1 MLQPKTTLWPD
12 EPFDLQTITPQT
24 RPTAAEVVEML
35 RKGELR
41 REPNSEGTDALL
53 MQYRR
58 SMVRAAMVM
67 GAFQRAELDVT
78 PRLLV
83 IGLRLFEVLAGA
95 EADRI
100 TARVHVAQETRS
112 QAQIRES
119 IAMAL
124 DDVHRLARDRK
135 VDLGL
140 FKVTIARA
148 GADADRI
155 LRGARLLKAQLHE
168 HGHRLEAPKVVER
181 ITCQL
186 ADDIKTLDESEMAQ
200 ETGKL
205 DRTIPT
211 NEIIAAREALYAILL
226 KISRLGPVAVGDQG
240 QAARE
245 EFRLTG
251 LFSSR
256 RASRSGSEPADVE
269 ESDEGVEESESD
281 VASA

>member
-12 EPFDLQTITPQT
+12 EPFDLQTITSQT
-24 RPTAAEVVEML
+24 RPTTAEVLEML

-41 REPNSEGTDALL
+41 REPNNEGTDALL

-67 GAFQRAELDVT
+67 GAFQRLEIDIT
-78 PRLLV
+78 PRLLT

-100 TARVHVAQETRS
+100 TARANVAQETRS

-135 VDLGL
+135 VNLGL

-155 LRGARLLKAQLHE
+155 LRGARLLKAQLDE
-168 HGHRLEAPKVVER
+168 HGHLLQAPKVVER

-186 ADDIKTLDESEMAQ
+186 ADDIKTLDDSEMAQ

-205 DRTIPT
+205 DRALPT
-211 NEIIAAREALYAILL
+211 AEIVAAREALYAILL

-251 LFSSR
+251 LFTSR
-256 RASRSGSEPADVE
+256 RSSSAESEPSDVD
-269 ESDEGVEESESD
+269 ESEDGGEESEI
-281 VASA
+281 ASA

>member
-12 EPFDLQTITPQT
+12 GPFDVQTITPQT
-24 RPTAAEVVEML
+24 RPTVAEVLEML

-53 MQYRR
+53 IQFRR

-67 GAFQRAELDVT
+67 GAFERLEIDIT
-78 PRLLV
+78 PRLLT

-100 TARVHVAQETRS
+100 TARANVEQETRT

-135 VDLGL
+135 VNLGL
-140 FKVTIARA
+140 FKVSLARA
-148 GADADRI
+148 GSDADRI
-155 LRGARLLKAQLHE
+155 LRGARLLKAQLEE
-168 HGHRLEAPKVVER
+168 HGELLKAPKVVER
-181 ITCQL
+181 LTCQL
-186 ADDIKTLDESEMAQ
+186 ADDIKALDDSEMAQ

-205 DRTIPT
+205 DRALPT
-211 NEIIAAREALYAILL
+211 AEIVAAREALYAILL
-226 KISRLGPVAVGDQG
+226 KISRLAPVAVGDQG
-240 QAARE
+240 PAARE
-245 EFRLTG
+245 AFRLTE
-251 LFSSR
+251 LFTSR
-256 RASRSGSEPADVE
+256 SASRPDAEPSDVD
-269 ESDEGVEESESD
+269 ESDDGLEESE